1 MSEAFLERL
10 VPSESMFLKTNDLV
24 VALKKV
30 SAEDVKGLSME
41 EGSSKFQLPGDLGN
55 VAADGS
61 VNAQVVITRI
71 IRNQCDLRNYVM
83 LLEYITIYRLI
94 IDPHDNFLPVGLIA
108 QLEEHCTR
116 IAEIKVRVPFRSE
129 FFRPFFRY
137 CSNSIT
143 KL

>member
-1 MSEAFLERL
+1 MSDAFLERL

-41 EGSSKFQLPGDLGN
+41 EGSSKFKLPGDLGN

-71 IRNQCDLRNYVM
+71 IRNQCDLRIYVM
-83 LLEYITIYRLI
+83 LLE
-94 IDPHDNFLPVGLIA
+94 
-108 QLEEHCTR
+108 
-116 IAEIKVRVPFRSE
+116 
-129 FFRPFFRY
+129 
-137 CSNSIT
+137 
-143 KL
+143 

>member
-1 MSEAFLERL
+1 MSDAFLERL

-55 VAADGS
+55 VATEGS

-71 IRNQCDLRNYVM
+71 IRNHFDIHSLCHATGEVAKERGQGSRPDHYLRAHYK
-83 LLEYITIYRLI
+83 
-94 IDPHDNFLPVGLIA
+94 PHNKLLPVGLKA
-108 QLEEHCTR
+108 QLEDH
-116 IAEIKVRVPFRSE
+116 
-129 FFRPFFRY
+129 
-137 CSNSIT
+137 
-143 KL
+143 